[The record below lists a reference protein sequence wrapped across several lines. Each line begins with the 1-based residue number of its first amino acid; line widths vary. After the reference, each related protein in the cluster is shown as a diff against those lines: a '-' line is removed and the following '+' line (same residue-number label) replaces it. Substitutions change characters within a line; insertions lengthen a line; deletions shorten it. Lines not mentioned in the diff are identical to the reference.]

1 MAWLGVLRKI
11 TLAERLVRP
20 VKRRAHIPDAGEQVV
35 PSIRWRV
42 YFPRSRAL
50 TTDESLDLYVIRFA
64 LLCWTVSGSAPAP
77 PPSEPPDYT
86 PFPFWFEPCLR
97 DPYLGYTCFII
108 GALRRWHQSFALAPS
123 GHYRPFCAFLP
134 TVKGGCS
141 LSQASRSTSFSSTDD
156 ACPTGGNGYAPRRTA
171 NTMPL

>member
-50 TTDESLDLYVIRFA
+50 TTDESLDLRDP
-64 LLCWTVSGSAPAP
+64 LCTTVLDCQRICSGSATVRT
-77 PPSEPPDYT
+77 SGLH
-86 PFPFWFEPCLR
+86 PFSFLVRAVFE